1 MVGYYIAAHR
11 FVDFIFF
18 LLFDFAIIEE
28 RRKDKIQGSPFRPP
42 VYHRVQQGFRAT
54 CVLEAAKRFCLEFG
68 GSVLAWAESG
78 TLCLPLGLSAIYE
91 KVAMTEDNNK
101 GLSEVLDRLE
111 SMLHGEEV
119 TVDKIVSDSGTSS
132 VPALI
137 LIFAL
142 ISTSPAS
149 AIPGLT
155 TAVAVIEFIL
165 CVQMVIGCQ
174 TIWLPTLVRRRRL
187 STEKLRKAIIWLRK
201 PVAFAEKSL
210 RPRLT
215 LFVDP
220 PWIHLPLILILVT
233 TLFMPLMEMIPTTGS
248 IASAII
254 ALFAAGVLMRDGLLV
269 AVSTLFLLTVP
280 IMVWLFGFNK

>member
-1 MVGYYIAAHR
+1 MCLA
-11 FVDFIFF
+11 
-18 LLFDFAIIEE
+18 
-28 RRKDKIQGSPFRPP
+28 
-42 VYHRVQQGFRAT
+42 
-54 CVLEAAKRFCLEFG
+54 AAKRFCLELG
-68 GSVLAWAESG
+68 GSILAWAWSG

-91 KVAMTEDNNK
+91 KVAMTDDNNK

-119 TVDKIVSDSGTSS
+119 TVDKIVSGSGTSS
-132 VPALI
+132 VPALV

-165 CVQMVIGCQ
+165 CVQMVIGRQ
-174 TIWLPTLVRRRRL
+174 TIWLPMLVRRRRL
-187 STEKLRKAIIWLRK
+187 STERLRKAIVWLRK

-215 LFVDP
+215 LFLEP
-220 PWIHLPLILILVT
+220 PWIHLPLMLILVM
-233 TLFMPLMEMIPTTGS
+233 TLFMPLMEIIPTTGS
-248 IASAII
+248 IASALI